1 MKYYIMLVTVFAV
14 FFCGKISA
22 EEVSD
27 CNWSDNPPC
36 LHINVPLGN
45 SNLVGDQISPTYKI
59 SKQEIQKYNLID
71 LPKVL
76 NFVQGS
82 DVTQS
87 GPTGQ
92 QSSVFL
98 RGSNSNHTLV
108 LLNGIP
114 INDFS
119 TPTGAHD
126 FGQDFMFNVQQIDVY
141 KGSAGAHYG
150 ADAIGGAINIITT
163 VDYQKKISADPNTVG
178 GNYYFK
184 TNNDWDVSIS
194 GGLHES
200 ETQSALAGGSDTD
213 GVENKT
219 LGINASKWY
228 DYNLNINTSLF
239 TRNTFAEIDG
249 HSIDIQEGK
258 WSDNTFYAFQIGADY
273 LTKVGTSSV
282 TLHTHEYDRD
292 YDDAHYESQSY
303 MIKGEHKKDNFGF
316 GFDYKHDQSLT
327 DTNHNLGFFGN
338 FSYDIFSYHHRIDEH
353 HDSYKIG
360 FFKPFNDYTLR
371 GNHSTGYKNK
381 TTWTDIEYSDT
392 QELSLD
398 YKNFTTT
405 IFQSDIGDLNTDGL
419 ELSYNKDNFRFFASH
434 INSMKKNVKQLRR
447 PNYSLGFMHNY
458 DFVNNVSLTTNY
470 KYKGK
475 HLDIHN
481 SNWSTISMPETHLLD
496 LSLTK
501 TFYGINFGFTMS
513 NVLDEKYQSP
523 HGFSQDGRAFNF
535 ALSSNF

>member
-14 FFCGKISA
+14 FFCGIISA

-36 LHINVPLGN
+36 LHIKVPLGN
-45 SNLVGDQISPTYKI
+45 SNLTGDQISPTYKI

-76 NFVQGS
+76 NFVQGL

-119 TPTGAHD
+119 TPTGTHD

-150 ADAIGGAINIITT
+150 ADAIGGAINLITT

-194 GGLHES
+194 GGVHES

-249 HSIDIQEGK
+249 HSIDIQDGK

-273 LTKVGTSSV
+273 LTKAGTSSV